1 MRVRIYYTPEI
12 FNNFSSTIMTHN
24 WRHHINCV
32 LNGNLTFLKYQSL
45 VLSAKFGGCVKT
57 FLQYDILLEGG
68 GKKREKVRIKL
79 DIR

>member
-1 MRVRIYYTPEI
+1 M
-12 FNNFSSTIMTHN
+12 MHN
-24 WRHHINCV
+24 WHHHINCV

-68 GKKREKVRIKL
+68 GRKKRKSQ
-79 DIR
+79 DQIRYPINMNLL